1 MNEPTANAP
10 HCCPATRWDTEE
22 AGCVFICDGRRRIIK
37 TNPPPPKENPIETR
51 RRRVEEADGK
61 VSSGSMQLLPALPRV
76 KGGWGE
82 GGGGDVSPP
91 AMRLQPPPHCPPC
104 IQWGRSH
111 RGSAGGVC
119 GSAGGVYVQ
128 VLCRGD
134 ERGRGG
140 GNKDKKEEEKKIQPL
155 PSPQKKKHK
164 PTKAQTGEAV
174 LGWAQGMPN
183 CTTSSSFA
191 STRICERALKA

>member
-37 TNPPPPKENPIETR
+37 TNPPPKRKPNR
-51 RRRVEEADGK
+51 NEEEEGG
-61 VSSGSMQLLPALPRV
+61 GSRWEGLLWEHAAPACPSQ
-76 KGGWGE
+76 GE
-82 GGGGDVSPP
+82 GGVGGGDVSPP
-91 AMRLQPPPHCPPC
+91 AMRMQPPPHCPPC

-140 GNKDKKEEEKKIQPL
+140 EIKTKRRRRKNTTP
-155 PSPQKKKHK
+155 PSPPKKKHK

>member
-37 TNPPPPKENPIETR
+37 TNSPPPKRKPNRNEEEEGGGSRWEGLLREHAAPACPPLPTAPHAYSGEEATGAALVGSVGVLVGCMYKFCAVGMKGGGGGEIKTKR
-51 RRRVEEADGK
+51 RRRK
-61 VSSGSMQLLPALPRV
+61 
-76 KGGWGE
+76 KYN
-82 GGGGDVSPP
+82 
-91 AMRLQPPPHCPPC
+91 PPP
-104 IQWGRSH
+104 
-111 RGSAGGVC
+111 
-119 GSAGGVYVQ
+119 
-128 VLCRGD
+128 
-134 ERGRGG
+134 
-140 GNKDKKEEEKKIQPL
+140 
-155 PSPQKKKHK
+155 PQKKKHK

>member
-37 TNPPPPKENPIETR
+37 TNPPPKRKPNR
-51 RRRVEEADGK
+51 NEEEEGG
-61 VSSGSMQLLPALPRV
+61 GSRWEGLLWEHAAPACPSQ
-76 KGGWGE
+76 GE
-82 GGGGDVSPP
+82 GGVGGGDVSPP
-91 AMRLQPPPHCPPC
+91 AMRMQPPPHCPPC

-140 GNKDKKEEEKKIQPL
+140 EIKTKRRRRKKYN
-155 PSPQKKKHK
+155 PSPPPKKKNISQPK
-164 PTKAQTGEAV
+164 PKPVKLCWVGLRGCQTVQPV
-174 LGWAQGMPN
+174 LLSHRRG
-183 CTTSSSFA
+183 SV
-191 STRICERALKA
+191 RER